1 MKALEYSNEMIE
13 VNNLR
18 LLICELLVAF
28 WWYRRR
34 RNMKK
39 RRRNMKKRRCKHKY
53 WVRLIF
59 QWRYELGQFH
69 MLFSELRF
77 TRTRIFS

>member
-13 VNNLR
+13 LNDLH
-18 LLICELLVAF
+18 LLKCELLVAF

-39 RRRNMKKRRCKHKY
+39 RRRKHKY
-53 WVRLIF
+53 WVRPIF
-59 QWRYELGQFH
+59 QRRYELGQFH
-69 MLFSELRF
+69 MLFSELRLQDREYF
-77 TRTRIFS
+77 HR